1 MYMKKLQVYTL
12 REFIAPFLLSSGI
25 FTFVMLLDKLLD
37 LLDMI
42 VSKGVPVRT
51 VVEVFL
57 LLLPSM
63 VAVVIPMGV
72 LAGVL
77 MAVGRMESDLEVTA
91 MKSSGIS
98 IFMLIKP
105 LMLAAILLAATMVL
119 FNNYVL
125 PDANHLAKNLLLDI
139 GTMRPAAKIIPGMFV
154 EDIENYRIIVEE
166 KDDLTGELENV
177 VIHERVP
184 GMPGRTITALH
195 GKMEPVS
202 ANRFRLVLTDGQMHE
217 LTETGEY
224 RKLDFAV
231 YTVEIVR
238 PGELVRQDRD
248 NRGDRELSADH
259 MRALVDSLEEQVEI
273 IEDSLISLGS
283 SPLLT
288 LINDSTIF
296 TGRGAFPPPDSV
308 DARTYFNLSR
318 NFLAQLSSD
327 LRILADRKSSLQRSI
342 SRYRVEIQKKYSIP
356 FACIVFV
363 LLGIPLGLSTRKGG
377 AGIAL
382 GVSLL
387 VILLYYL
394 FLIAGEQLAD
404 RRMMP
409 AFLSMWLPNIILG
422 ALGTVLT
429 IRSLHE
435 GNPLPLGRLT
445 AAARSFFTRF
455 RAKKEAGNA
464 GGSEKSGSL

>member
-1 MYMKKLQVYTL
+1 MKKLQVYTL
-12 REFIAPFLLSSGI
+12 REFTAPFLLSCGI

-77 MAVGRMESDLEVTA
+77 MAIGRMESDLEVTA

-105 LMLAAILLAATMVL
+105 LMLAALLLTATMVL

-125 PDANHLAKNLLLDI
+125 PDANHMAKNLLLDI

-184 GMPGRTITALH
+184 GMPGRTITALR
-195 GKMEPVS
+195 GRMEPVS

-217 LTETGEY
+217 LTENGEY
-224 RKLDFAV
+224 RKLDFTV

-238 PGELVRQDRD
+238 SEELIRQDRD
-248 NRGDRELSADH
+248 NRGDRELSAGQ
-259 MRALVDSLEEQVEI
+259 MRALVDSLEKQVVLF
-273 IEDSLISLGS
+273 EDSLLSSGS
-283 SPLLT
+283 TPILA
-288 LINDSTIF
+288 LINDSTIS
-296 TGRGAFPPPDSV
+296 TGRTAFPPPDSV
-308 DARTYFNLSR
+308 DARTWFNLSR
-318 NFLAQLSSD
+318 NFLAQQSGD
-327 LRILADRKSSLQRSI
+327 LRILADRKASLQRSI

-363 LLGIPLGLSTRKGG
+363 LLGIPLGLSTRKGS

-387 VILLYYL
+387 VILAYYL

-409 AFLSMWLPNIILG
+409 PFLSMWLPNIILG
-422 ALGTVLT
+422 AFGTVLT
-429 IRSLHE
+429 VRSLHE
-435 GNPLPLGRLT
+435 GNPLPLGRLI
-445 AAARSFFTRF
+445 AASRLFIMRISGKN
-455 RAKKEAGNA
+455 RAVPPGI
-464 GGSEKSGSL
+464 SRKSGSV

>member
-1 MYMKKLQVYTL
+1 MKKLQVYTL
-12 REFIAPFLLSSGI
+12 REFISPFLLSCGI

-51 VVEVFL
+51 VIEVFL

-105 LMLAAILLAATMVL
+105 LMLAAVLLAATMVL

-139 GTMRPAAKIIPGMFV
+139 GTMRPAARIIPGMFV
-154 EDIENYRIIVEE
+154 EDIDNYRIIVEE

-184 GMPGRTITALH
+184 GMPGRTITALK
-195 GKMEPVS
+195 GRMEPVS

-217 LTETGEY
+217 ISEAGEY
-224 RKLDFAV
+224 RKLDFSV
-231 YTVEIVR
+231 YIVEITR
-238 PGELVRQDRD
+238 SEELIRQDRN
-248 NRGDRELSADH
+248 NRGDRELSSNQ
-259 MRALVDSLEEQVEI
+259 MRALVDSLEKQAET
-273 IEDSLISLGS
+273 IEDSLVITGSGPILALIS
-283 SPLLT
+283 
-288 LINDSTIF
+288 DSTIF
-296 TGRGAFPPPDSV
+296 TGRTSFPPPDSV
-308 DARTYFNLSR
+308 DARTWFNLSR
-318 NFLAQLSSD
+318 NFLVQQSGN
-327 LRILADRKSSLQRSI
+327 LRILADRKSNLQRGI

-363 LLGIPLGLSTRKGG
+363 LLGIPLGLSTRKGS

-387 VILLYYL
+387 VILVYYL

-409 AFLSMWLPNIILG
+409 AFLSMWLPNILLG
-422 ALGTVLT
+422 AFGVVLT
-429 IRSLHE
+429 VRSLHE
-435 GNPLPLGRLT
+435 GNPLPLGRFT
-445 AAARSFFTRF
+445 SSIRSFFKGVRS
-455 RAKKEAGNA
+455 RKKLHSAGS
-464 GGSEKSGSL
+464 GQERGSS

>member
-12 REFIAPFLLSSGI
+12 KEFISPFLLSSGI

-98 IFMLIKP
+98 IWMLIKP
-105 LMLAAILLAATMVL
+105 LMLAAVLLTGTMVL

-125 PDANHLAKNLLLDI
+125 PDANHMAKNLLLDI

-154 EDIENYRIIVEE
+154 EDIDNYRIIVEE
-166 KDDLTGELENV
+166 KDDITGELENV

-184 GMPGRTITALH
+184 GLPGRTITALK
-195 GKMEPVS
+195 GRMEPVS
-202 ANRFRLVLTDGQMHE
+202 ANRFRLILTDGQMHE
-217 LTETGEY
+217 LTDSGEY
-224 RKLDFAV
+224 RKLDFTV
-231 YTVEIVR
+231 YTIEITR
-238 PGELVRQDRD
+238 SEELIRQDRE
-248 NRGDRELSADH
+248 NRGDRELSASQ
-259 MRALVDSLEEQVEI
+259 MRNLVDSLQMQAI
-273 IEDSLISLGS
+273 SLEDSLIARGS
-283 SPLLT
+283 EPLLA
-288 LINDSTIF
+288 LMNDTTIF
-296 TGRGAFPPPDSV
+296 TGRTSFPPPDSV
-308 DARTYFNLSR
+308 DARTWYNLSR
-318 NFLAQLSSD
+318 NYILQLSGE
-327 LRILADRKSSLQRSI
+327 LRILADRKASLQRSI
-342 SRYRVEIQKKYSIP
+342 SRYEVEIHKKYSIP

-363 LLGIPLGLSTRKGG
+363 LLGIPLGLSTRKGS

-382 GVSLL
+382 GISLL
-387 VILLYYL
+387 VILAYYL

-422 ALGTVLT
+422 AFGVILT
-429 IRSLHE
+429 ARSLHE

-445 AAARSFFTRF
+445 SRIRSFFQRLTGAR
-455 RAKKEAGNA
+455 RA
-464 GGSEKSGSL
+464 GSSPRESGTS

>member
-1 MYMKKLQVYTL
+1 MKKLQVYTL
-12 REFIAPFLLSSGI
+12 KEFFPPFLLSAGI

-77 MAVGRMESDLEVTA
+77 MAVGRMESDLEITA
-91 MKSSGIS
+91 MKASGIS
-98 IFMLIKP
+98 IMTLIRP
-105 LMLAAILLAATMVL
+105 LMLAAVILTMIMVL

-154 EDIENYRIIVEE
+154 EDIENYRIIVKD
-166 KDDLTGELENV
+166 KDDITGELQNV

-184 GMPGRTITALH
+184 GTPGRTITALR
-195 GKMEPVS
+195 GRMEPVS

-217 LTETGEY
+217 LAESGEY
-224 RKLDFAV
+224 RKLDFLT
-231 YTVEIVR
+231 YTVEITR
-238 PGELVRQDRD
+238 SEELVRHDRE
-248 NRGDRELSADH
+248 NRGDRELSAAQ
-259 MRALVDSLEEQVEI
+259 MRFLVDSLEKQSAEMS
-273 IEDSLISLGS
+273 DSMMSVGRR
-283 SPLLT
+283 PLLA
-288 LINDSTIF
+288 LMGDSVIA
-296 TGRGAFPPPDSV
+296 GLRSGGFPPPDSL
-308 DARTYFNLSR
+308 DNRSRFNIARNYLVQMASEM
-318 NFLAQLSSD
+318 
-327 LRILADRKSSLQRSI
+327 RIFVDRKASIQRSI
-342 SRYRVEIQKKYSIP
+342 SRYRVEIEKKYSIP

-363 LLGIPLGLSTRKGG
+363 LLGVPLGLSTRKGS

-387 VILLYYL
+387 VILVYYL
-394 FLIAGEQLAD
+394 FLIAGEHLAD

-409 AFLSMWLPNIILG
+409 PFLSMWLPNIVLAVFGVILT
-422 ALGTVLT
+422 A
-429 IRSLHE
+429 RSLHE
-435 GNPLPLGRLT
+435 SKPVPIER
-445 AAARSFFTRF
+445 AISATRF
-455 RAKKEAGNA
+455 IFGKIRRR
-464 GGSEKSGSL
+464 KSGSFHDNTTEGGQ